1 MRPLAVATRLGV
13 LLTITVAAAG
23 SVFAANEP
31 AISTPPAAA
40 TASLSADEI
49 SRLLVDTDRIRR
61 GDPPRFREQL
71 ARLDLAQAAMTPAQ
85 REHYDYLRGYDRAFA
100 ADVDRAIP
108 ILSALRDE
116 GKDPVLRFRAGAT
129 LANALYSARRY
140 REAFERLNSALD
152 QLPQITDPEA
162 RAQVLSVAAQLY
174 SMAGQAELALEYTD
188 RIFREPGAD
197 WAQCFAARIRYDS
210 IERGSLAAE
219 PDPAL
224 DLWIRRCA
232 EQGEEVLGNIM
243 RISRARMLLRRNE
256 YRAVIDDLDSAYA
269 RVRQLDFGLLTGLFE
284 ATYAEA
290 RRGLGD
296 DARARKHA
304 LAAIAAMPT
313 APGNEPMVHGLRTLY
328 LLAKSAGDV
337 DEALKWYEQYTA
349 ADQAF
354 SDDRSQRVLAYQ
366 MASHESRARALEI
379 ERLASE
385 NRVLQ
390 LQQELGGA
398 AARAQQLAITLLLAV
413 LASIAFW
420 TWRLRQSRERFRTQ
434 VEHDALT
441 GIAARQHFMAEAT
454 AALAECRRRG
464 QPAALVLIDLD
475 HFKQIND
482 VYGHVAGD
490 DVLRQAVAACR
501 PRLGQRSVFGRLGGE
516 EFGVLLPNTG
526 QAEAHAVA
534 DACRAAVAA
543 VDRLEDDRP
552 ITVSASFGIA
562 IAGAGQDLRQLL
574 IAADAA
580 LYEAKRQGRNR
591 VVDWEAGLAKPRP
604 VPATLATASRQA

>member
-1 MRPLAVATRLGV
+1 MQPLAVARRLGV
-13 LLTITVAAAG
+13 LLTIAVAAAG
-23 SVFAANEP
+23 SV
-31 AISTPPAAA
+31 STASASATSVPAAA
-40 TASLSADEI
+40 APANPSADEI
-49 SRLLVDTDRIRR
+49 SRLLADTDRIRR
-61 GDPPRFREQL
+61 SDPPRFREQL
-71 ARLDLAQAAMTPAQ
+71 ARLDLAQAAMTAAQ
-85 REHYDYLRGYDRAFA
+85 RELYDYLRGYDRVFA
-100 ADVDRAIP
+100 TDFDRAIP
-108 ILSALRDE
+108 ILAALRDE
-116 GKDPVLRFRAGAT
+116 AQDPVIRFRAGAT
-129 LANALYSARRY
+129 LANALYTARRY
-140 REAFERLNSALD
+140 REAFEHLNSALD
-152 QLPQITDPEA
+152 QVPQITDPDA
-162 RAQVLSVAAQLY
+162 RAQVLSIAAQLY
-174 SMAGQAELALEYTD
+174 SMAGQPELAMEYAEQ
-188 RIFREPGAD
+188 IMREPGAD
-197 WAQCFAARIRYDS
+197 WAQCNAARVRYDS
-210 IERGSLAAE
+210 LERYSAGAV
-219 PDPAL
+219 PDPAM
-224 DLWIRRCA
+224 DLWINRCV
-232 EQGEEVLGNIM
+232 EQREELLANGI
-243 RISRARMLLRRNE
+243 RISRARMLLRQGE
-256 YRAVIDDLDSAYA
+256 YRAVVDDLDSADA
-269 RVRQLDFGLLTGLFE
+269 RVRQIDFAYLNGLFD
-284 ATYAEA
+284 AAYADA
-290 RRGLGD
+290 WRGLGD
-296 DARARKHA
+296 EARARRHA

-328 LLAKSAGDV
+328 LLAKSAGDTA
-337 DEALKWYEQYTA
+337 EALKWYEQYIA

-354 SDDRSQRVLAYQ
+354 SDDQSQRVLAYQ
-366 MASHESRARALEI
+366 MASHEARARALEI

-398 AARAQQLAITLLLAV
+398 AARTQQLAITLLLVV

-420 TWRLRQSRERFRTQ
+420 TWRLKQSRERFRIQ
-434 VEHDALT
+434 AQQDALT

-490 DVLRQAVAACR
+490 DVLRQAVTACR
-501 PRLGQRSVFGRLGGE
+501 PRLGSGSVFGRLGGE

-526 QAEAHAVA
+526 QAEAHAIA
-534 DACRAAVAA
+534 NACRAAVAA

-562 IAGAGQDLRQLL
+562 IADAGQDLRQLL